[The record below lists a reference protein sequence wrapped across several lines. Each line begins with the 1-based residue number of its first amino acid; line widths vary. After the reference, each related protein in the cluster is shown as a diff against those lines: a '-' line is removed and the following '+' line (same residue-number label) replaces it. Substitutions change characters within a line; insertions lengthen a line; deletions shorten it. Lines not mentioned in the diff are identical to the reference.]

1 MTNTGSQYERRQLA
15 AAYVAGVQTLLAPA
29 ATRGVGVA
37 ERAAPAEDLLPASR
51 ALREAAAA
59 GLTGGETALDRAAA
73 EVQLLAGAA
82 LDLVVASHLA
92 AGEAPATRG
101 LAAAPADIA
110 ELQAL
115 IEAPEAYL
123 VGAVAGRGVRAVGD
137 ARTAMTGAVRAALS
151 GIRSDVLTTGGHVV
165 QGLLLLDAALLKEA
179 LRVVGGDLAEKLGID
194 LAGISRHVI
203 NFVIAA
209 NDKIL
214 ALLGIDA
221 LDQARAQLAAWLA
234 DLRAGTLFP
243 DLVDRLYGTAAIE
256 SEVAGWIAD
265 YSAGEAALLVGRD
278 EVDLLAG
285 RFAAKGNVV
294 DKIATGLALVK
305 LTPPALTPAGRIAI
319 AVVYLGLLAYL
330 VGAGYDHVDSDR
342 MKLLDWVEGV
352 RGISQRLLV
361 TPPA

>member
-1 MTNTGSQYERRQLA
+1 MANTGSQQERRQLA
-15 AAYVAGVQTLLAPA
+15 AAYAAGVQALLTPA
-29 ATRGVGVA
+29 ETRGVGIG
-37 ERAAPAEDLLPASR
+37 EFAAPADTLLPASR
-51 ALREAAAA
+51 TLCEAAEA
-59 GLTGGETALDRAAA
+59 GLTGGATALDRAAA

-92 AGEAPATRG
+92 GGEAPATRG

-123 VGAVAGRGVRAVGD
+123 AGAVAGRGVRAVGD
-137 ARTAMTGAVRAALS
+137 ARSAMTAAVHTALT

-179 LRVVGGDLAEKLGID
+179 LRIVGGDLAAKLGVD
-194 LAGISRHVI
+194 LVGISRRVI
-203 NFVIAA
+203 DFVIAA
-209 NDKIL
+209 NEKIL

-221 LDQARAQLAAWLA
+221 LDEAHTQLAAWLA
-234 DLRAGTLFP
+234 DLHAGTLFP
-243 DLVDRLYGTAAIE
+243 DLVDKLYGTPAIE
-256 SEVAGWIAD
+256 TEIADWIAD
-265 YSAGEAALLVGRD
+265 YSAGEAALIMGHD
-278 EVDLLAG
+278 EVTLLAS
-285 RFAAKGNVV
+285 RFAAKDNVV
-294 DKIATGLALVK
+294 DKIATGLAIVK
-305 LTPPALTPAGRIAI
+305 LTPPALTPVGRLAI
-319 AVVYLGLLAYL
+319 GVVYLGLLAYL

-342 MKLLDWVEGV
+342 IKLLDWVEGV